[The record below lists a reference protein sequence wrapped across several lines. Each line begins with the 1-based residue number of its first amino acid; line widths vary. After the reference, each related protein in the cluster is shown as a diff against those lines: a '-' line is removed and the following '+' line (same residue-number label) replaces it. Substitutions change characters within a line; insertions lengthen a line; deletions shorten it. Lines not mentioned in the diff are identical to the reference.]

1 MPRPILHSALVPLLR
16 GYVLDDAHVD
26 ALLSA
31 TSGGVYPEAANQDDA
46 DSMARQYP
54 TILAAANGSSATVG
68 EAPPANLMQAE
79 HITSP
84 TFRFGKGSENELV
97 GVHPGLVA
105 VTRLALDMSSQ
116 DFVVYEG
123 VRTLKAQV
131 NNVHAGVSKTM
142 HSKHL
147 IQADGFSH
155 AVDLVPYMNGR
166 PTWDWDGCFRIAL
179 AMCDAALTRGVAHK
193 LTWGGAWD
201 RRLSD
206 FATLGGSL
214 KIADIKA
221 AVEAYKIRHPGP
233 DFLDGPHFEWE
244 V

>member
-1 MPRPILHSALVPLLR
+1 MTEPMLHSRLAQR
-16 GYVLDDAHVD
+16 IAQSGARKEEVLAIIRD
-26 ALLSA
+26 S
-31 TSGGVYPEAANQDDA
+31 SGGVLPEGWDGKPVTL
-46 DSMARQYP
+46 M
-54 TILAAANGSSATVG
+54 LKSSVEELTNTAS
-68 EAPPANLMQAE
+68 AMPSKHSN
-79 HITSP
+79 
-84 TFRFGKGSENELV
+84 FRFGKGSENELV

-105 VTRLALDMSSQ
+105 VTRLALDMSAQ

-179 AMCDAALTRGVAHK
+179 AMCDAALTQGVAHK

-221 AVEAYKIRHPGP
+221 AVEAYKTRHPGP